1 MNTFGVGQQSRP
13 PWSSV
18 PPGAAQI
25 VLSFSEAS
33 RERGRR
39 ERRQIRVEERGG
51 KTEETDFGQSNF
63 GHPDLARPILANLFL
78 ANPIL
83 DLVCV
88 MVGPRSV
95 SGPRRVG
102 SRKGPKFRFFFC
114 FSLSRLH
121 FRSFCLSLSL
131 WVSSCGILVVL
142 KRRDPQMCTFGVL
155 GLSCGA
161 FVT

>member
-1 MNTFGVGQQSRP
+1 MKVSSSPAVQHEYFWCGPTKSAAMVFGPAWSRP
-13 PWSSV
+13 DCLVLLGGV
-18 PPGAAQI
+18 P
-25 VLSFSEAS
+25 
-33 RERGRR
+33 REG
-39 ERRQIRVEERGG
+39 EEREGG
-51 KTEETDFGQSNF
+51 RGKKRKRPT
-63 GHPDLARPILANLFL
+63 LANPILAILIWPGQFWPIQFL

-88 MVGPRSV
+88 MVGPRRV
-95 SGPRRVG
+95 GPRKR
-102 SRKGPKFRFFFC
+102 PKFRAFFC

-121 FRSFCLSLSL
+121 FRSLCLSL